1 MSAERAFQ
9 RAFNS
14 FGLLGMVRESEDEVE
29 FFDIDSDVQ
38 ASPKD
43 LYLLRHKTKLF
54 IEEYNKNS
62 LDAMPEAYIGVL
74 VVDTIISL
82 IDREFKKAISKTQY
96 ANNKEEALFM
106 LSRIKLMIT
115 ERGRVIDLIS
125 DERHLYNQC
134 SPDYRL

>member
-14 FGLLGMVRESEDEVE
+14 FGFLGMVRESEDEVE
-29 FFDIDSDVQ
+29 FFDINSDVQ

-62 LDAMPEAYIGVL
+62 LDAMPEEYMGAL
-74 VVDTIISL
+74 VVNSIISL

-96 ANNKEEALFM
+96 ADNKEEAIFM
-106 LSRIKLMIT
+106 LSRIKLIFT
-115 ERGRVIDLIS
+115 EKGRVLDLSS
-125 DERHLYNQC
+125 DERYLYNQC